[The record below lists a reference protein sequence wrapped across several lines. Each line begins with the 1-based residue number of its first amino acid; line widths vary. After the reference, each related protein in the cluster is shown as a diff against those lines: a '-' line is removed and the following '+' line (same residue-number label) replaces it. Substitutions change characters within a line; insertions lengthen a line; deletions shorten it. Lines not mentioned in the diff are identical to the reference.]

1 MSVGLIN
8 NKTTFANKLSSYL
21 QEVDYRVVKT
31 ESERDE
37 IFKLRYKCYLREG
50 AISSNPLE
58 RFSDDYDNMENCW
71 IFGIYIDER
80 LVSSIRFHVISPKD
94 RKGPAS
100 DVFPD
105 VVLPML
111 EKGQTV
117 VDPTRL
123 VVDHEASREYP
134 ELHFATMRVACMAA
148 EFFNADFCLAT
159 VRQEHQ
165 AFYRRIFNFKRVCEP
180 RPYPTLLKP
189 ISLLAGDMDTI
200 RNEVAQRYP
209 LFVSSYTE
217 RKLLFEQ
224 INMQGPLTRFYHD
237 VVNA

>member
-1 MSVGLIN
+1 MSVGLV
-8 NKTTFANKLSSYL
+8 KSKMSFANKLSGYL

-31 ESERDE
+31 DKERDD
-37 IFKLRYKCYLREG
+37 IFKLRYKCYLKEG
-50 AISSNPLE
+50 AISPCASQ

-80 LVSSIRFHVISPKD
+80 LVSSIRFHVISPED
-94 RKGPAS
+94 RKGPAA

-111 EKGQTV
+111 EQGQTV

-123 VVDHEASREYP
+123 VVDYEASREYP

-148 EFFNADFCLAT
+148 EFFGADYCLAT

-200 RNEVAQRYP
+200 RNEVASRYP
-209 LFVSSYTE
+209 LFVSSFTE

-224 INMQGPLTRFYHD
+224 VNMPGPLARFYND